1 MSGLEARAPVLLH
14 PQKVEDLVRSIMA
27 AVGCTDAEADAVAT
41 HLVDA
46 SLTGHDSHGVTRLV
60 RYHHWI
66 GEGVINPKT
75 ALKRLLDTPSLIQLD
90 GCHGVGQW
98 LANEATA
105 LGVARAKEHG
115 VALVAMRGAG
125 HIGRLGAY
133 AETAARDGI
142 VSIQFA
148 NVAGSNLVAPFGA
161 AERRIS
167 TAPVAI
173 GVPNGEGED
182 FILDFATSYVA
193 EGKALVAAK
202 GGRPLPMGALV
213 DADGRFSDDPAALY
227 GASMATDLPNPRE
240 GPGALRAMGEHKGSG
255 LALACELLAGALTG
269 NGTNV
274 QKRPFG
280 NGWFAVFCDP
290 ARLDGGGLG
299 DEVARYIDWVHAAR
313 AGEGIDKVRIPGD
326 AERESRAHRRR
337 NGLPLSPSVLDA
349 ILAIAAKHG
358 VATSREAL
366 AMAPAAR

>member
-1 MSGLEARAPVLLH
+1 MTTGEAQAPVLLD
-14 PQKVEDLVRSIMA
+14 PPKVTEVLRAIMA
-27 AVGCTDAEADAVAT
+27 AVGCTDEEADAVAT

-46 SLTGHDSHGVTRLV
+46 SLTGHDSHGVTRIV

-66 GEGVINPKT
+66 GEGVINPGT
-75 ALKRLLDTPSLIQLD
+75 ALKRLIDTPSFVQLD

-98 LANEATA
+98 LANQATA
-105 LGVARAKEHG
+105 MGIARAKAHG

-133 AETAARDGI
+133 GEAAAREGI

-173 GVPNGEGED
+173 AVPNSDGED

-213 DADGRFSDDPAALY
+213 DAEGCLSDDPVALY
-227 GASMATDLPNPRE
+227 GASIATDLPNPRE
-240 GPGALRAMGEHKGSG
+240 GEGALRTMGEHKGSG

-269 NGTNV
+269 NGTNAE
-274 QKRPFG
+274 KRPFG
-280 NGWFAVFCDP
+280 NGWFAVLCDP
-290 ARLDGGGLG
+290 ARLDDGGLG
-299 DEVARYIDWVHAAR
+299 NEVGRYIDWVTSAR
-313 AGEGIDKVRIPGD
+313 AGDGVDKVRIPGD
-326 AERESRAHRRR
+326 VERESRAHRRR
-337 NGLPLSPSVLDA
+337 HGLPLSPSVLDA
-349 ILAIAAKHG
+349 ILAIAANHEIP
-358 VATSREAL
+358 TSREAL
-366 AMAPAAR
+366 AMDPGAG